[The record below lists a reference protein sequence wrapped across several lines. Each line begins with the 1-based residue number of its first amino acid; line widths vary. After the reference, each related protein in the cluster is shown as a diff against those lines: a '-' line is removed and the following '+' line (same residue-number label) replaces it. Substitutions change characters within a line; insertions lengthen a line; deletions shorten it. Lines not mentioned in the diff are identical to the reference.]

1 VLTPLTIVL
10 SGTLVRV
17 AVALASGRSFDSP
30 ALAGLATKSLCWAFF
45 AGAIGLGAAS
55 VTASLALVTKIY
67 FPREVLPLAAVATQA
82 VDAAVGALVLVVAL
96 PLLGVRPS
104 PALAWLP
111 VLALLLGCLTVGL
124 VLLLSCAN
132 VFFRDARHLVQ
143 LLLNVGVFLTPVF
156 FDAAMFGPRGARL
169 LMLNPL
175 APLLEGMRLVVVQRH
190 DLLQAAAGW
199 SPWYLAYA
207 AVWAVGALVVGAV
220 VFHRAER
227 LFAEYV

>member
-1 VLTPLTIVL
+1 
-10 SGTLVRV
+10 
-17 AVALASGRSFDSP
+17 
-30 ALAGLATKSLCWAFF
+30 
-45 AGAIGLGAAS
+45 
-55 VTASLALVTKIY
+55 
-67 FPREVLPLAAVATQA
+67 VATQA

-169 LMLNPL
+169 LMLN
-175 APLLEGMRLVVVQRH
+175 
-190 DLLQAAAGW
+190 LLQAAAGW